1 MLHMSDS
8 VILRRRGIYFAEK
21 SSYSYSYS
29 YKPLLGSAGLPPS
42 SLQRPRAVDDE
53 REMFLT
59 KLLVGKEVLMNRDE
73 SPQKEAECKKLII
86 PPVDPTT
93 NLKYNTVTGYT
104 AGSQVWVVYENGRA
118 YPDYLVRYYRGSR
131 DRKRTPFENECDAM
145 KKSVKM
151 RMKNGESPE
160 CAPDLEVGNVAASI
174 WEYAGD
180 DDWKPYADHQQVE
193 LETAFQ
199 SYTMKP
205 PSLKVVRIR
214 AGAWEYEID
223 LAAMVQ
229 RNIQHPNNRQR
240 SVRRRLTYDPV
251 SQDNPPMSA

>member
-29 YKPLLGSAGLPPS
+29 YQPLLSLAGLPPS
-42 SLQRPRAVDDE
+42 SLQRPGAVGEE

-59 KLLVGKEVLMNRDE
+59 KLLVGKEVLMDRNE
-73 SPQKEAECKKLII
+73 SPQKAAECKKLII

-118 YPDYLVRYYRGSR
+118 YPDYLVRYYNGSR
-131 DRKRTPFENECDAM
+131 DQNRTPYENEREAM
-145 KKSVKM
+145 KKTSKKRIKKRPTPKV
-151 RMKNGESPE
+151 
-160 CAPDLEVGNVAASI
+160 APDIETGNSVEFI
-174 WEYAGD
+174 WEFSD
-180 DDWKPYADHQQVE
+180 NNNWTPYADHHQVV
-193 LETAFQ
+193 LQTAFQ
-199 SYTMKP
+199 FYTDNNASSS
-205 PSLKVVRIR
+205 SLVRIT
-214 AGAWEYEID
+214 AGDWEYEID

-229 RNIQHPNNRQR
+229 TNIQHPNKRQR
-240 SVRRRLTYDPV
+240 PIRRRLKNV
-251 SQDNPPMSA
+251 